1 MYMLT
6 IKFFASLRQIVG
18 RSEAT
23 IDLPNPTT
31 VAEVITVLEKD
42 LPSLSSAITKTKSV
56 IAINHEFCKVSDT
69 VKDGDE
75 LAFIPPMS
83 GGKESFVRIQA
94 EDFSI
99 EEEVERVKKVSTE
112 IGGITTFLGTARD
125 ISKGMTI
132 KELEFEHYP
141 VMAEKKLNEIRT
153 RSLKDFN
160 VIDVIIVHR
169 YGKIDIGE
177 NIVLI
182 VAAARHRDDA
192 FKACRWCIDELKQIT
207 PIWKKEMTDSGEI
220 WVEEHP

>member
-1 MYMLT
+1 MLT
-6 IKFFASLRQIVG
+6 IKFFASLKQKIG
-18 RSEAT
+18 RSETT
-23 IDLPNPTT
+23 IDIVNPIS
-31 VAEVITVLEKD
+31 VADVIAILEKD
-42 LPSLSSAITKTKSV
+42 LPSLSKAIKETKSV
-56 IAINHEFCKVSDT
+56 IAVNHEFSDENSKVQN
-69 VKDGDE
+69 GDE

-83 GGKESFVRIQA
+83 GGSEEFVRIQK

-99 EEEVERVKKVSTE
+99 EEEVERIKKVSTE

-132 KELEFEHYP
+132 RELEFEHYP
-141 VMAEKKLNEIRT
+141 VMAEKKLNEIRS
-153 RSLKDFN
+153 RSLDDFD

-169 YGKIDIGE
+169 HGKIEIGE

-192 FKACRWCIDELKQIT
+192 FRACRWCIDELKQIT
-207 PIWKKEMTDSGEI
+207 PIWKKEMTDSGEV

>member
-1 MYMLT
+1 MLT
-6 IKFFASLRQIVG
+6 IKFFASLKQKIG
-18 RSEAT
+18 RSETT
-23 IDLPNPTT
+23 IDIVDPIS
-31 VAEVITVLEKD
+31 VADVIVILEKD
-42 LPSLSSAITKTKSV
+42 LPSLSKAIKETKSV
-56 IAINHEFCKVSDT
+56 IAVNHEFSDENSKVQN
-69 VKDGDE
+69 GDE

-83 GGKESFVRIQA
+83 GGSEEFVRIQK

-99 EEEVERVKKVSTE
+99 EEEVERIKKVSTE

-132 KELEFEHYP
+132 RELEFEHYP
-141 VMAEKKLNEIRT
+141 VMAEKKLNEIRS
-153 RSLKDFN
+153 RSLDDFD

-169 YGKIDIGE
+169 HGKIEIGE

-192 FKACRWCIDELKQIT
+192 FRACRWCIDELKQIT
-207 PIWKKEMTDSGEI
+207 PIWKKEMTDSGEV